1 MFIYIGSMTAT
12 SSVMGKQNVILTYFM
27 VLIFLYP
34 VKTSENQ
41 RFSVDIE
48 RDSNIKWA
56 KVRCVNMSEFLLLL
70 AKELK

>member
-27 VLIFLYP
+27 VLIFLYL

-48 RDSNIKWA
+48 RD
-56 KVRCVNMSEFLLLL
+56 
-70 AKELK
+70 

>member
-12 SSVMGKQNVILTYFM
+12 SSVMRKQNVILTYFM

-48 RDSNIKWA
+48 RD
-56 KVRCVNMSEFLLLL
+56 
-70 AKELK
+70 